1 MNLENIK
8 ALLDNEQLCQELLNS
23 EELSDNEK
31 QQLIAHIQKL
41 KDENAKEELSNS
53 KKAANMLEQL
63 EAEMNPK
70 AVHMEAPSVNGVEIL
85 DEDGTVRIMKVG
97 RNDPCPCGSGKKYKK
112 CCGR

>member
-1 MNLENIK
+1 MNLEKLKN
-8 ALLDNEQLCQELLNS
+8 LLDNEQLIQELLNN

-41 KDENAKEELSNS
+41 KDENAKEELSDS

-70 AVHMEAPSVNGVEIL
+70 AVHTDTPSVNGVEIL
-85 DEDGTVRIMKVG
+85 DEDGTVRIIKVG
-97 RNDPCPCGSGKKYKK
+97 RNDPCPCGSGKKYKR

>member
-1 MNLENIK
+1 MNLEKIK
-8 ALLDNEQLCQELLNS
+8 VLLDNEQLLQELLNS
-23 EELSDNEK
+23 EELPDNEK
-31 QQLIAHIQKL
+31 QQLTDRLQKL
-41 KDENAKEELSNS
+41 KDKNAKEELSDS

-63 EAEMNPK
+63 EAEINPK
-70 AVHMEAPSVNGVEIL
+70 AVHTDTPSVNGVEIL